1 MLDVCVL
8 AQTERAW
15 RGQTLNMKRALPRE
29 EGSNDKL
36 GRVGQAPERQ
46 QINIWATI
54 RASEGR
60 QWVFPLHRPEYE
72 SCSDSYWLTTRNQCT
87 PL

>member
-1 MLDVCVL
+1 MFDVCVL

-36 GRVGQAPERQ
+36 GRVGQAPEKQ
-46 QINIWATI
+46 QINILATI
-54 RASEGR
+54 KG
-60 QWVFPLHRPEYE
+60 W
-72 SCSDSYWLTTRNQCT
+72 
-87 PL
+87 

>member
-1 MLDVCVL
+1 MLDVSVL
-8 AQTERAW
+8 AQTEKAW
-15 RGQTLNMKRALPRE
+15 RGQRLNINKILPRE

-54 RASEGR
+54 RAGEGR
-60 QWVFPLHRPEYE
+60 QWVFPLHRPKYE
-72 SCSDSYWLTTRNQCT
+72 SCSASNWLTTRNQCT
-87 PL
+87 PS